1 MTLRIDQNRPYGEIH
16 PPLDGAFFEQDGKMF
31 DQDGVLL
38 SKAGADKGAAKSAP
52 SSSKEAK
59 TTKSTTEAA
68 PTDLAAWVRGEVK
81 APFFTVKKAA
91 LAQFPDIDTTNAG
104 TLKAGLIANGVGKA
118 EAE

>member
-1 MTLRIDQNRPYGEIH
+1 MALRLNENRPYGTIH
-16 PPLDGAFFEQDGKMF
+16 PPLDGAYYEQDGQFF
-31 DQDGVLL
+31 DHEMVALN
-38 SKAGADKGAAKSAP
+38 KAGADKGAAKSAP